1 MLTEANRSHK
11 RLRLTLWRAWRWPRP
26 IGKAQCSR
34 GDAIWGAAMPGY
46 SIVILICSTALSH
59 SDCQPN
65 TALDFVRGPQVD
77 NPVMCALNAQAMLAR
92 TDLVQVGGAQYMKV
106 VCARSENADQWK
118 AEIEGHNAAS
128 LTSSA
133 ARESR

>member
-1 MLTEANRSHK
+1 MR
-11 RLRLTLWRAWRWPRP
+11 
-26 IGKAQCSR
+26 
-34 GDAIWGAAMPGY
+34 IWGAAMPGY

-59 SDCQPN
+59 SDCQPD

-77 NPVMCALNAQAMLAR
+77 NPVMCALNAQTMLAR

-118 AEIEGHNAAS
+118 AEIEGHNAAAS